1 MNIIISI
8 AVILISAALSA
19 YTKFGLYVNAMSSNL
34 TVAQNMGISVR
45 KYQTLAFVYAGL
57 CAGLMGIVNICY
69 TTSASAASG
78 LWPGRVDHS
87 STIWARGL
95 TICAPRAKALIDVGV
110 P

>member
-1 MNIIISI
+1 MH
-8 AVILISAALSA
+8 AARGQRRL
-19 YTKFGLYVNAMSSNL
+19 
-34 TVAQNMGISVR
+34 R
-45 KYQTLAFVYAGL
+45 
-57 CAGLMGIVNICY
+57 
-69 TTSASAASG
+69 